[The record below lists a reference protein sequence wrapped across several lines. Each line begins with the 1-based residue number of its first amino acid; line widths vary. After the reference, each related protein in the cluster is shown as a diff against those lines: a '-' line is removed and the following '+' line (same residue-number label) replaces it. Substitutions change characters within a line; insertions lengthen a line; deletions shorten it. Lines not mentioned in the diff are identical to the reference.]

1 MNHVLRN
8 ILISIGGLFLGL
20 FVPAYIKNE
29 ILEKPESYSPEK
41 ESMFNE
47 DIKLDINKSSKNS
60 SFDFEQYPK

>member
-1 MNHVLRN
+1 LNHVLRN

-41 ESMFNE
+41 ESIFDE
-47 DIKLDINKSSKNS
+47 DI
-60 SFDFEQYPK
+60 